1 MYVTEPKILKLNPEY
16 KSYLMLKL
24 NTDTQII
31 T

>member
-1 MYVTEPKILKLNPEY
+1 MYVTESKILKLNPEY

-24 NTDTQII
+24 NTQII